1 MVSAITIEGRTL
13 RGVFQER
20 PNRFVALVNSG
31 DNVLPCFLP
40 NPGRL
45 HELLVPGREVL
56 LHEASNENRKTEF
69 DLIGVVHHGQMVSV
83 DSRVPNRLVLE
94 ALRAG
99 DIEELSEYDSIQSE
113 VGYGRSR
120 FDFFLANELTRCF
133 LEVKSC
139 TLVRDAV
146 ALFPDAQTERGR
158 RHVRELV
165 KAKHEGYRACVL
177 FIVQR
182 ADADM
187 FAPNHESDPEF
198 GRVLRDA
205 ASEGVE
211 VYAYTSEFSGDQI
224 TLKGR
229 VTCHLDAHPHRP

>member
-1 MVSAITIEGRTL
+1 M
-13 RGVFQER
+13 FQER

-45 HELLVPGREVL
+45 HELLVPEREVL

-120 FDFFLANELTRCF
+120 FDFFLANERTRGF

-139 TLVRDAV
+139 TLVRDGV
-146 ALFPDAQTERGR
+146 ALFADAQTERGR
-158 RHVRELV
+158 GYVSFETPRQ
-165 KAKHEGYRACVL
+165 KA
-177 FIVQR
+177 
-182 ADADM
+182 
-187 FAPNHESDPEF
+187 
-198 GRVLRDA
+198 
-205 ASEGVE
+205 
-211 VYAYTSEFSGDQI
+211 
-224 TLKGR
+224 
-229 VTCHLDAHPHRP
+229 